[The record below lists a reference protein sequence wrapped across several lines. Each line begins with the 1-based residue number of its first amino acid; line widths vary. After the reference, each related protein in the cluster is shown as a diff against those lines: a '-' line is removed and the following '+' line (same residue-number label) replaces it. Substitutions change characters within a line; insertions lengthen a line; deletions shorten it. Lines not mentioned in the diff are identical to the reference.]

1 MGSLSAPVRRF
12 GRGLRRSLLPG
23 QAPGD
28 DGSPGGPDRA
38 GRHRNAGPIDAAL
51 AGHPSNKF
59 LKLIATATKAGIETR
74 AAAEK
79 LSQEIE
85 PPALAKDINQATA
98 SRNDLEALR
107 RELKTAEANAT
118 SFLPRYLALV
128 KAERDRL
135 EAYARSLNLEKDVL
149 SRFMDRIDTRQADI
163 AAVTSD
169 LMSARAE
176 YYRAYDKCA
185 AVLVADF
192 GIYKVTN
199 GQFVFPLQ
207 YMANRYNAA
216 AGAKAAAA
224 KRIAELEEKQRTLMQ
239 PSPKAW
245 AQFVSGS
252 DAFRGNSSRFAVD
265 DDEVGICI
273 FLTDRPRGLIFGAPV
288 AGEGGLAVGELNHDV
303 SLACLP
309 FHDLELPATYDKAG
323 AEPFECRSRGGE
335 IVGITRVV
343 ADGDADDPVGF
354 CHLSLHIEVDVRRLR
369 R

>member
-1 MGSLSAPVRRF
+1 MAASSDHSARARIWVAF
-12 GRGLRRSLLPG
+12 LLLFVVLAAVSVGVYYLGKLQETMAALEGRIALD
-23 QAPGD
+23 AI
-28 DGSPGGPDRA
+28 
-38 GRHRNAGPIDAAL
+38 NAGQIDAAL
-51 AGHPSNKF
+51 AGHPSNRF

-85 PPALAKDINQATA
+85 PLALAKDINQATV

-252 DAFRGNSSRFAVD
+252 
-265 DDEVGICI
+265 
-273 FLTDRPRGLIFGAPV
+273 
-288 AGEGGLAVGELNHDV
+288 EG
-303 SLACLP
+303 
-309 FHDLELPATYDKAG
+309 
-323 AEPFECRSRGGE
+323 
-335 IVGITRVV
+335 
-343 ADGDADDPVGF
+343 
-354 CHLSLHIEVDVRRLR
+354 
-369 R
+369 